1 MADHLS
7 RTIKS
12 AVRRIAGSNKRFGP
26 FFSWAADQPEGTRE
40 TELDTIESQVG
51 LSRLQA
57 VALCKQL
64 QEATVGRFVA
74 GRRGRPSRLE
84 WNLDPRA
91 VGAVIVQAEGDAQ
104 VDETDGGDGDDAPA
118 PSRGNSRS
126 RQQHDA
132 APAPAPAAQ
141 TAEREDEDRYS
152 FRLRS
157 DRQVHVSL
165 PIDLTQREAA
175 RLAEFV
181 RALGLPEDHDG
192 AAFGLE

>member
-1 MADHLS
+1 MAEHLS
-7 RTIKS
+7 RAVKS
-12 AVRRIAGSNKRFGP
+12 SVRRIAGSNKRFGP
-26 FFSWAADQPEGTRE
+26 FFAWAAEQPEGTRE
-40 TELDTIESQVG
+40 TELDTIETAVG

-64 QEATVGRFVA
+64 QEAAVGRFVA

-84 WNLDPRA
+84 WNVDPRA
-91 VGAVIVQAEGDAQ
+91 VGAVIAQAEGDAQ
-104 VDETDGGDGDDAPA
+104 ADEPEPADFDDAPE
-118 PSRGNSRS
+118 PRRSS
-126 RQQHDA
+126 RQAQPAA
-132 APAPAPAAQ
+132 APAAPAAVL
-141 TAEREDEDRYS
+141 EREDEDRYS

-181 RALGLPEDHDG
+181 RALGLPDEPDG
-192 AAFGLE
+192 NVFGLD

>member
-26 FFSWAADQPEGTRE
+26 FFSWAAEQPEGTRE
-40 TELDTIESQVG
+40 TELDAIESQVG

-104 VDETDGGDGDDAPA
+104 VDEADTGDGEDAPA
-118 PSRGNSRS
+118 PSRGGSRNK
-126 RQQHDA
+126 QFHDA
-132 APAPAPAAQ
+132 VPATAAAPVMD
-141 TAEREDEDRYS
+141 REDEDRYS